1 MRLTGQEVA
10 AASRGV
16 WLSTTVPAAI
26 TGIGTDSRNFVAGDA
41 FLALRGV
48 AFDGHQHAAM
58 VALKA
63 SALIGDVQGSKQWG
77 NLSHT
82 PQLQV
87 NDTLQALGDIAA
99 CHRNKLQKTQVVA
112 ITGSYGK
119 TTVRSM
125 LAHILEA
132 LGLEVAST
140 KENFNN
146 LIGVPKTLLAVKPS
160 ADVALIECGI
170 SELGE
175 MERLSEV
182 VQPDVAI
189 ITGLTH
195 AHGEGL
201 GDFKDI
207 VCEKAKLMKHLL
219 PQGWCLFGVGVA
231 GHFAEASC
239 EVAQT
244 TYHMED
250 TDAVS
255 WSLDKKRVRL
265 SLANEV
271 YDFDLLLPAKHWA
284 EDMALAATAALK
296 LAGHLNKKWL
306 LKDVAEA
313 LATWKAVE
321 GRMRV
326 YPVSPEQNYTLI
338 DDSYNANPASM
349 QAALDTLA
357 ALDGYKIAIIG
368 DMLELGEKSVSM
380 HAQLNLQGI
389 DEVIAIGTM
398 MKVLQEKQMNE
409 KIRYFENIKAFQ
421 LWLSH
426 QDNFPT
432 SNSTLLIK
440 SSHGMGLH
448 VLAEQLVHRVKHV
461 I

>member
-10 AASRGV
+10 EASRGV

-41 FLALRGV
+41 FLALRGMV
-48 AFDGHQHAAM
+48 FDGHQHAAM
-58 VALKA
+58 VASKA
-63 SALIGDVQGSKQWG
+63 AALIGDVQGSKQWG
-77 NLSHT
+77 NLNT

-87 NDTLQALGDIAA
+87 GDTLQALGDIAA
-99 CHRNKLQKTQVVA
+99 CHRNKLQQTQVVA

-125 LAHILEA
+125 LAHILET

-146 LIGVPKTLLAVKPS
+146 LIGVPKTLLAVEPS

-175 MERLSEV
+175 MERLSEI

-201 GDFKDI
+201 GDLKDI
-207 VCEKAKLMKHLL
+207 VCEKVKLIKHLL
-219 PQGWCLFGVGVA
+219 PQGWCLFGTGVA
-231 GHFAEASC
+231 RHLAEANC
-239 EVAQT
+239 EVAQM

-250 TDAVS
+250 DDAVS
-255 WSLDKKRVRL
+255 WSLDKTLLRL
-265 SLANEV
+265 SFASET
-271 YDFDLLLPAKHWA
+271 YEFELLLPAKHWA
-284 EDMALAATAALK
+284 EDMALAATVALK

-306 LKDVAEA
+306 LKDVAET
-313 LATWKAVE
+313 LATWSPVE

-326 YPVSPEQNYTLI
+326 YPTSPEQNYTLI

-357 ALDGYKIAIIG
+357 ALDGYKVAIVG
-368 DMLELGEKSVSM
+368 DMLELGERSVSM
-380 HAQLNLQGI
+380 HAQLDFQGI
-389 DEVIAIGTM
+389 NEVIAIGTM
-398 MKVLQEKQMNE
+398 MKARQEKKTNE
-409 KIRYFENIKAFQ
+409 KIRYFENVQAFQ
-421 LWLSH
+421 LWLGH
-426 QDNFPT
+426 QDDFPAA
-432 SNSTLLIK
+432 NSTLLIK

-448 VLAEQLVHRVKHV
+448 VLAEQLVHRVKHA